1 MGKRWSASM
10 LAPPLLRLEA
20 VAKAAWQV
28 LMSWNCSR
36 HHDLKNSI
44 YALYPRRKKDAFM
57 IS

>member
-1 MGKRWSASM
+1 M
-10 LAPPLLRLEA
+10 LASPLLRLEA